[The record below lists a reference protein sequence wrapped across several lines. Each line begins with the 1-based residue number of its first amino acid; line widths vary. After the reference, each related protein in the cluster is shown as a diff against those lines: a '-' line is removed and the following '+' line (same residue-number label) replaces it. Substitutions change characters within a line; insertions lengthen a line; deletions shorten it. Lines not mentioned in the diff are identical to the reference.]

1 MNTKRTITL
10 GVFIVATL
18 GVVLSRFYLSVQNE
32 HWDEKRVAVE
42 KAYEGSMMTK
52 ASKVD
57 FFYGDEA
64 FQIVYGEN
72 KLGQSLIAWVSD
84 KDVHTEMTDEA
95 FTKDQVIEAV
105 SKKAAGSEIERV
117 MPGKLGNDYV
127 WEAFYKTKDDNGIRY
142 FYDYY
147 SFKEGKYMDTY
158 RLSLQ

>member
-1 MNTKRTITL
+1 MNKKRTITL

-18 GVVLSRFYLSVQNE
+18 GVVLSRFYLNVQNE

-42 KAYEGSMMTK
+42 KAYQSTMMTK

-72 KLGQSLIAWVSD
+72 KLGQNLVAWVSD

-95 FTKDQVIEAV
+95 FTEDQVRAEV
-105 SKKAAGSEIERV
+105 SKKDASTEIERV

-127 WEAFYKTKDDNGIRY
+127 WEVFYKTKNDRGTRY

-147 SFKEGKYMDTY
+147 TFKEGKFLDTY

>member
-1 MNTKRTITL
+1 MNAKRTITL

-18 GVVLSRFYLSVQNE
+18 VIVLSRFYLNVQNE

-42 KAYEGSMMTK
+42 KAYVGSMMTK

-84 KDVHTEMTDEA
+84 KEVHTEMTDEA
-95 FTKDQVIEAV
+95 FTEAQARDAV
-105 SKKAAGSEIERV
+105 LKKAPGSQIERV
-117 MPGKLGNDYV
+117 MPGKLGNYYV
-127 WEAFYKTKDDNGIRY
+127 WEVFYKTKDDRGTRY

-147 SFKEGKYMDTY
+147 AFKDGSFLDTY